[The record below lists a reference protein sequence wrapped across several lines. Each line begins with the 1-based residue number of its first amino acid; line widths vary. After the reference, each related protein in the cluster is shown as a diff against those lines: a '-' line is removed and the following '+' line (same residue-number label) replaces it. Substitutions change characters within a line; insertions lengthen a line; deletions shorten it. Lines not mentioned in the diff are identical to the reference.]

1 LGSRWSTVRLLG
13 AWVWPEPPRR
23 GLEPTAPTRPDQ
35 SPRPPPCAPDSA
47 CAVVPPTP
55 RKLRSDTRHDTRTLG
70 HLDRQTT
77 CQCPLGVFRRRP
89 SRGRTPTG
97 RSLAH
102 SAIAVNVR
110 APAGTAQTSSAGTV
124 TRLCR
129 TPRRALGSSTAP
141 NALADR
147 RAPGQNQRPPNRN
160 GQRRQ
165 RSAKINKR
173 TRRSLQ

>member
-1 LGSRWSTVRLLG
+1 VGHSQVVGRSGVTRAITPRSRTHRSNTTRSESETSTMR
-13 AWVWPEPPRR
+13 
-23 GLEPTAPTRPDQ
+23 TRFGMRCCP
-35 SPRPPPCAPDSA
+35 AN
-47 CAVVPPTP
+47 T

-70 HLDRQTT
+70 HPRPPNNLTMSAGRLPTQAEPGTHAHRQVV
-77 CQCPLGVFRRRP
+77 G
-89 SRGRTPTG
+89 
-97 RSLAH
+97 H

-110 APAGTAQTSSAGTV
+110 APAGTAQTSIAGTV
-124 TRLCR
+124 TRSCR

-147 RAPGQNQRPPNRN
+147 RAPGQNQRPPDRN